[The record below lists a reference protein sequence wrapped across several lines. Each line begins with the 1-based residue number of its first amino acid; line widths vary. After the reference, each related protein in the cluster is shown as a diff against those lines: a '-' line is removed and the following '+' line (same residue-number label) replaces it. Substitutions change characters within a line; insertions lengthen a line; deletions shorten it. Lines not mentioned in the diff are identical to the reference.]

1 MAGQVIIMRQINGLW
16 RAVSCGDARKWLT
29 LSGPQLSPAGKSREG
44 LLKGLVHR
52 VA

>member
-16 RAVSCGDARKWLT
+16 QAVSGGDALKGLT
-29 LSGPQLSPAGKSREG
+29 LSRAQLSPAGKSREG